1 MCGYGGSTMMFAIVL
16 GTIIGAAGMTLFH
29 QWARGVLM
37 LDEQPTVITPSAFP
51 RLAPSTRVP
60 RYTPRLWHRAA

>member
-1 MCGYGGSTMMFAIVL
+1 MRLRGSEMMFAIVL
-16 GTIIGAAGMTLFH
+16 GTIIGAAGVTLFR

-37 LDEQPTVITPSAFP
+37 SQEMRPAITPAYFP
-51 RLAPSTRVP
+51 RLAPSERVP